1 MSVLRSSSSSS
12 RVLLP
17 REISI
22 LCKAHLSFG
31 TSQSRSFSS
40 ALSVLD
46 GHPSSSSPSGSYC
59 SPSTPPRRSL
69 SFPDKLPKFKARG
82 SDISVLNR
90 PDQFYSFL
98 IDSIKQAKRR
108 IFLASLYIGKEETE
122 LVSVKTTRVARKI
135 HIAKLQCYH
144 RYTRSMVHSKPI
156 QI

>member
-1 MSVLRSSSSSS
+1 MSVLRSSSSS
-12 RVLLP
+12 RVLP

-22 LCKAHLSFG
+22 LCKAHLSLN
-31 TSQSRSFSS
+31 QSRSFSS
-40 ALSVLD
+40 ALSVLNA
-46 GHPSSSSPSGSYC
+46 HPSSSSPSGSSS

-69 SFPDKLPKFKARG
+69 SFPDLPKFTARG

-122 LVSVKTTRVARKI
+122 LVSLTAYLPAFERVLAKI
-135 HIAKLQCYH
+135 KL
-144 RYTRSMVHSKPI
+144 
-156 QI
+156 